1 MNAGVRIG
9 ADLHEHAGSAVMVP
23 PIGRTNSIRLR
34 GEATA
39 GRVMVFEQT
48 VPAGTGSTFHLHYD
62 SDEVACI
69 LSGEITF
76 RIGDAVSTY
85 GPGECAFVARDV
97 AHAWK
102 NTGATT
108 GTLLFLYT
116 PATAG
121 GLIEE
126 QQHTGRTFAS
136 MNERELADLLRRHG
150 WELLEPSPF

>member
-1 MNAGVRIG
+1 MGP
-9 ADLHEHAGSAVMVP
+9 ST
-23 PIGRTNSIRLR
+23 GRTNSIRLR

-39 GRVMVFEQT
+39 GRVMMFEQT
-48 VPAGTGSTFHLHYD
+48 IPAGTGSTFHLHHD

-76 RIGDAVSTY
+76 RIGDAVSTH
-85 GPGECAFVARDV
+85 GPGECAFVARGV
-97 AHAWK
+97 PHAWK

-108 GTLLFLYT
+108 GTVLFLCT

-136 MNERELADLLRRHG
+136 MNKRELADLLQRHG